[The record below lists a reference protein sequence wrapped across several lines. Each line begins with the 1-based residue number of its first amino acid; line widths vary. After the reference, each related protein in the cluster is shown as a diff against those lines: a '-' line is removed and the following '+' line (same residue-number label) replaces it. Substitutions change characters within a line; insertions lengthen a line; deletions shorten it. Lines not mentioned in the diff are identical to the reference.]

1 MIRIIKL
8 SNAVM
13 PMLLVVTEV
22 PFSSQGYHV
31 TLHALS
37 LPKFFIKLG
46 YNSLHSIVKALTL

>member
-1 MIRIIKL
+1 
-8 SNAVM
+8 M